1 MDNGDPVSPKA
12 YWLSISL
19 ILPEQPIRAAATVS
33 DVGMKEEKEGG
44 REKDGEIEVK
54 VRGKNHGHVWCGEGR
69 EMESDKVGDE
79 G

>member
-1 MDNGDPVSPKA
+1 MDNGDPVSLKA

-44 REKDGEIEVK
+44 EREG
-54 VRGKNHGHVWCGEGR
+54 RWNRGEG
-69 EMESDKVGDE
+69 
-79 G
+79 